1 MRKKLISLLSVFMFV
16 FIFFGVRAS
25 AASPESIRL
34 GGQDRYGTCSQIVN
48 QGWKSSNYAVIVN
61 GYNFPD
67 ALSAATLAKKYNAP
81 ILLNGSDRLENT
93 TIEQIKRLSVKQV
106 FIVGG
111 TGVISNEVEDE
122 LHGMNIS
129 TERFS
134 GLNRTET
141 SVSVAN
147 QIGTSNGIILTTDS
161 DYTDALSIA
170 SIAAK
175 LQMPIILVPKDSVP
189 DSVSQLV
196 ENKNIPVTY
205 VLGGQDIISDAVSSK
220 FPNVKRISG
229 SDKYERNINIINAFS
244 DKFDFSSICLAYSED
259 FADALSGSAF
269 AALNSNPIVLVGSS
283 TAPVTQCF
291 IENKSFSKLYV
302 FGGEAGITGDIVATL
317 TNGKTSDKPQPSPEP
332 QPQPQPAPADPS
344 SEPTTPTDT
353 SASHSELQKNLYN
366 YLSDEDHRQSV
377 LSRAIELHGGD
388 TSNNCVYFQ
397 SEALR
402 RSGLTDLPEW
412 VCNTVQFTSQLLQ
425 RGWTKCEDLAQ
436 LRPGDICFTTNG
448 PSHTYTFMKWCDPK
462 SYDYAYICDN
472 QGNEYGGNAY
482 HKRNVDFATS
492 LKDAIAY
499 FMYEN

>member
-1 MRKKLISLLSVFMFV
+1 MRKKLISLLSIFMFV
-16 FIFFGVRAS
+16 FIFFGVKAS

-34 GGQDRYGTCSQIVN
+34 GGQDRYATCSQIVN
-48 QGWKSSNYAVIVN
+48 QGWKSSKYAVIVN

-67 ALSAATLAKKYNAP
+67 ALSASTLAKKYNAP
-81 ILLNGSDRLENT
+81 ILLNGSHRLENT
-93 TIEQIKRLSVKQV
+93 TVDQIKRLNVKQV

-111 TGVISNEVEDE
+111 PGVISNEVDDE

-161 DYTDALSIA
+161 DYTDALSVA
-170 SIAAK
+170 PIAAK

-189 DSVSQLV
+189 DSVSELV

-205 VLGGQDIISDAVSSK
+205 VLGGQDIISNAVSSE

-269 AALNSNPIVLVGSS
+269 AALNSNPIVLVGSNL
-283 TAPVTQCF
+283 AAVTQCF

-302 FGGEAGITGDIVATL
+302 FGGEAVITGDIVATL
-317 TNGKTSDKPQPSPEP
+317 TNDKTENKPQPQPEP
-332 QPQPQPAPADPS
+332 QPQPQPAPVNPS
-344 SEPTTPTDT
+344 PKPTTPADSSTP
-353 SASHSELQKNLYN
+353 HSELQKNLYN
-366 YLSDEDHRQSV
+366 YLSDENNRNSV
-377 LSRAIELHGGD
+377 LNRAIELHDGD

-412 VCNTVQFTSQLLQ
+412 VCNTVELTSQLLQ
-425 RGWTKCEDLAQ
+425 RGWTKCKDLAQ

-448 PSHTYTFMKWCDPK
+448 PSHTYTFMKWCDPTN
-462 SYDYAYICDN
+462 YHYAYICDN

-482 HKRNVDFATS
+482 HKRSIDFATV

-499 FMYEN
+499 FMFGN

>member
-16 FIFFGVRAS
+16 FIFFGVKAS

-48 QGWKSSNYAVIVN
+48 QGWKNSNYAVIVN

-67 ALSAATLAKKYNAP
+67 ALSASTLAKKYNAP

-93 TIEQIKRLSVKQV
+93 TIEQIKRLNVKQV

-111 TGVISNEVEDE
+111 TGVISNEVDDE
-122 LHGMNIS
+122 LHEMNIS
-129 TERFS
+129 TERFC

-189 DSVSQLV
+189 DSVSQLI

-259 FADALSGSAF
+259 FADALSGSAL

-283 TAPVTQCF
+283 LVAVTQCF

-302 FGGEAGITGDIVATL
+302 FGGEAVITGDIVATL
-317 TNGKTSDKPQPSPEP
+317 TNSKTSDKPQPSPQPSPVNPSPEP
-332 QPQPQPAPADPS
+332 AA
-344 SEPTTPTDT
+344 PTDS
-353 SASHSELQKNLYN
+353 SASHSELQKNLYS
-366 YLSDEDHRQSV
+366 YLSDEDNRNSV
-377 LSRAIELHGGD
+377 LNRAIELHGGN
-388 TSNNCVYFQ
+388 TSNNCVYFA

-402 RSGLTDLPEW
+402 RAGLTDLPEE

-425 RGWTKCEDLAQ
+425 RGWTKCKDLAQ

-448 PSHTYTFMKWCDPK
+448 PSHTYTFMEWCHPE

-472 QGNEYGGNAY
+472 QANEYGGNVY
-482 HKRNVDFATS
+482 HKRNVDFATA
-492 LKDAIAY
+492 LKEAIDY